1 MITFYRMGTPLAGK
15 RKEAAKYV
23 KKLSK
28 YISKK
33 HGVDC
38 TAALKVGGAAG
49 RCGMRLVFKDMGAL
63 EAWIDKARA
72 DDNYVK
78 ITEGAAGLMGDT
90 EDAVWK
96 VI

>member
-15 RKEAAKYV
+15 RRDAAKYV

-33 HGVDC
+33 HGIEC
-38 TAALKVGGAAG
+38 TAALKVGGPAG
-49 RCGMRLVFKDMGAL
+49 RCGIRLVFDNMASL

-72 DDNYVK
+72 DDDYVK
-78 ITEGAAGLMGDT
+78 VTEGAAGLMGDT

>member
-15 RKEAAKYV
+15 RKAAAAYV

-33 HGVDC
+33 HGVEC
-38 TAALKVGGAAG
+38 SAALRVGGPAG
-49 RCGMRLVFKDMGAL
+49 RCGIRLVFKNMGAL
-63 EAWIDKARA
+63 ETWIDKARA
-72 DDNYVK
+72 DSDYVK
-78 ITEGAAGLMGDT
+78 ITEGAAGLMGDS